1 MEGVIGGA
9 TLYFLPRHGRGH
21 TILPSEINHRANIY
35 ALKQL
40 GVTHILS
47 ISAVGSLQEQ
57 YAPRDI
63 VVIDQFYD
71 RTKQSAAHT
80 FFGGGIVAHLAF
92 ANPVCPELAELAA
105 AVSEKAV
112 AELPGNV
119 KRPSVYRKGTYVN
132 MEGPAFSTA
141 AESRIYHQLG
151 FDVIGMTNLGEAKLA
166 REAEICYSSIAMVT
180 DYDSWHPHNEFVT
193 VNMIVEN
200 FAANV
205 ALAKRII
212 VHMAEAFSGI
222 RRTCA
227 CGHALEGAVITHRDA
242 IAPHLREKL
251 DLIIGKYIK

>member
-1 MEGVIGGA
+1 
-9 TLYFLPRHGRGH
+9 
-21 TILPSEINHRANIY
+21 
-35 ALKQL
+35 
-40 GVTHILS
+40 
-47 ISAVGSLQEQ
+47 
-57 YAPRDI
+57 
-63 VVIDQFYD
+63 
-71 RTKQSAAHT
+71 
-80 FFGGGIVAHLAF
+80 
-92 ANPVCPELAELAA
+92 
-105 AVSEKAV
+105 
-112 AELPGNV
+112 
-119 KRPSVYRKGTYVN
+119 

-212 VHMAEAFSGI
+212 VHMAAAFSGI
-222 RRTCA
+222 GRKCS
-227 CGHALEGAVITHRDA
+227 CGHALDGAVITHRDA